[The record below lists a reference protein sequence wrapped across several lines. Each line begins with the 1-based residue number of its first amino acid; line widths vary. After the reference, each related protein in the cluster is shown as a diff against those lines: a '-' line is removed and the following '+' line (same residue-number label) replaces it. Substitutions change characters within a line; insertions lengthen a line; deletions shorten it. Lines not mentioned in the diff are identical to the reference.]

1 MSDDVLV
8 LPPEQNVPPGPG
20 ALAGPVVG
28 VDHPRVE
35 TVEKLTGDALYTGDL
50 LLPGMLH
57 AKVKK
62 SPHARARILTI
73 DTSRAEALLGV
84 HAVLTGHELDYR
96 IGLYIV
102 DKDILAKDV
111 VRHFGEAVAA
121 VAADSPE
128 IATAAVDLIDVEY
141 EVLTPVLDPM
151 EAFKDDA
158 PLVHPDLGS
167 YGFVE
172 TAFSPQPGTNVAHQG
187 KVRKGD
193 VEQGFAEAEWVIER
207 EYTNPS
213 VQHVPLETHVAIVQW
228 KAGDQVTIWSSAQSP
243 FTVRNLFSTAMR
255 LPLNQVRVIVPH
267 VGGGFGGKA
276 GIHLEPLIA
285 CLSRK
290 AGGRPV
296 RLQATRE
303 EEFSLLPCRSALTYR
318 IKTGVRS
325 DGTITAQQMTMFW
338 DAGAYADY
346 AVNVTRASMFSASGP
361 YFIPN
366 AWVDAYTIYTNK
378 PYGTA
383 YRGFGHVEFHWG
395 LERHMELV
403 AQAIGMDSLE
413 FRRRNLLKPG
423 STTMTGELITEH
435 TGDPRACLD
444 AAAKAI
450 DYGRLT
456 PEEAEHERRTGRTIG
471 KGLATLHK
479 APAMPSFTA
488 TAAVLKMNSDGS
500 VVLNVALMEIGQG
513 CNTALAQIAAERLR
527 FPMER
532 VKVAIERD
540 TDKDPYDWQTVASKG
555 LILSGNATI
564 LACDNLLAQAY
575 EVAAVV
581 LRANPTDL
589 DHDADKVFLKH
600 RPEESVTFAELSI
613 GYAFSNGNGVGGP
626 LVGVGRYIA
635 QGLTHLDKETGQGLP
650 ALDWTYGAH
659 GVIVDVDPDTGEFD
673 VLAISSTYDVGRVVN
688 PGLVRGQCI
697 GGMVQGLG
705 TALCEGYIYDQQ
717 GRLLNPSFT
726 DNKIPTARDIPARI
740 ETAVV
745 ETAQVDGPF
754 GARGVGEHPMI
765 SVAPAIGNAIQHATG
780 AELVHMPIRFE
791 DVWRALQ
798 DRDPI
803 DNWITETPVGS
814 CRSDIPGGNL
824 TVEEILPSPREKQ
837 PVLH

>member
-1 MSDDVLV
+1 MSDRLRT
-8 LPPEQNVPPGPG
+8 
-20 ALAGPVVG
+20 VG
-28 VDHPRVE
+28 VDVARVE

-57 AKVKK
+57 AKVKH
-62 SPHARARILTI
+62 SPHARARILRI
-73 DTSRAEALLGV
+73 DTARAEALPGV

-96 IGLYIV
+96 IGLYVV

-121 VAADSPE
+121 VAAETPE
-128 IATAAVDLIDVEY
+128 IASEAVDLIEVEY
-141 EVLTPVLDPM
+141 DVLTPVLDPM
-151 EAFKDDA
+151 EAIQDGA
-158 PLVHPDLGS
+158 PLVHPELGS
-167 YGFVE
+167 YAYVE
-172 TAFSPQPGTNVAHQG
+172 AAFSPQPGTNIAHVQRI
-187 KVRKGD
+187 RKGD
-193 VEQGFAEAEWVIER
+193 LDRGFAEAEWIVER

-228 KAGDQVTIWSSAQSP
+228 KAGDQVTIWTSAQSP
-243 FTVRNLFSTAMR
+243 FTVRNLFCTAMR
-255 LPLNQVRVIVPH
+255 LPLNQVRVVVPH

-276 GIHLEPLIA
+276 GIHLEPLVA

-318 IKTGVRS
+318 IRTGVRS
-325 DGTITAQQMTMFW
+325 DGTITAQQMTMYW

-346 AVNVTRASMFSASGP
+346 AVNVTRASGYSSGGP
-361 YFIPN
+361 YEIPN
-366 AWVDAYTIYTNK
+366 ASVDAYAIYTNK

-383 YRGFGHVEFHWG
+383 YRGFGHVEFFWG

-413 FRRRNLLKPG
+413 FRRRNLLRPG
-423 STTMTGELITEH
+423 SLTMTGERITEH

-444 AAAKAI
+444 AVAEAI

-456 PEEAEHERRTGRTIG
+456 VEEAEHERTTGRKVG
-471 KGLATLHK
+471 KGVATLHK

-488 TAAVLKMNSDGS
+488 TAAVVKMNSDAS
-500 VVLNVALMEIGQG
+500 VVVNIALMEIGQG
-513 CNTALAQIAAERLR
+513 CNTALAQIVAERLR
-527 FPMER
+527 FPVER
-532 VKVAIERD
+532 VKVAVERD

-555 LILSGNATI
+555 LILSGNACL
-564 LACDNLLAQAY
+564 LACDDLLRQAY
-575 EVAAVV
+575 EVAGQV
-581 LRANPTDL
+581 LRAHVADL
-589 DHDADKVFLKH
+589 DHDADRIFVRH

-613 GYAFSNGNGVGGP
+613 GYAFPNGNGIGGP

-635 QGLTHLDKETGQGLP
+635 QGLTNLDKETGQGLP

-659 GVIVDVDPDTGEFD
+659 GVVVDVDPETGEFD
-673 VLAISSTYDVGRVVN
+673 VLAISSAYDVGRVVN
-688 PGLVRGQCI
+688 PGLVRGQAI

-726 DNKIPTARDIPARI
+726 DNKIPTARDLPARI
-740 ETAVV
+740 DSAVV
-745 ETAQVDGPF
+745 ETAQLDGPF

-780 AELVHMPIRFE
+780 AELLHMPMRFE
-791 DVWRALQ
+791 DVWRAL
-798 DRDPI
+798 RSHEPI
-803 DNWITETPVGS
+803 DNWITQTPAGS
-814 CRSDIPGGNL
+814 CRSDLPGGAR
-824 TVEEILPSPREKQ
+824 TAEEPDPS
-837 PVLH
+837 LSHS